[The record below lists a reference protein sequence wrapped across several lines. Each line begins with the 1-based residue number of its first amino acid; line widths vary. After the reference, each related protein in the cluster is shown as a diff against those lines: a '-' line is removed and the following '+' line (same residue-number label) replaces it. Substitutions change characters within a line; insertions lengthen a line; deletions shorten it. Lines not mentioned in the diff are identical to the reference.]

1 MNTEPPLKHVYD
13 LFFIVH
19 VSLLVL
25 VHVAKRFRV
34 QLFSTVSFRYIVNCV
49 ITASVRK
56 LHLNSYV

>member
-1 MNTEPPLKHVYD
+1 MNTKPPLKNVYD

-25 VHVAKRFRV
+25 VHVSYQKGFD
-34 QLFSTVSFRYIVNCV
+34 FNCSSTVSFRYIVNCV

-56 LHLNSYV
+56 